1 MKRKNWISFFLVVS
15 QNYRGSAITPK
26 HLSQLG
32 HEHMAY
38 SNVPPAGF
46 WPVSKA
52 IFGAE
57 NSFAHSGQIVMM
69 SLQINGL
76 KYVILFSLA

>member
-1 MKRKNWISFFLVVS
+1 VQVPYN
-15 QNYRGSAITPK
+15 GSAITPK

-38 SNVPPAGF
+38 SKVPPAGF

-57 NSFAHSGQIVMM
+57 NSFSHSGQIVTM
-69 SLQINGL
+69 SIEIDRL
-76 KYVILFSLA
+76 KYMSSIFRTKSLF